1 MPRDELSENFEK
13 EARKE
18 EQLFLSLCSQRDKQK
33 LMKQIPM
40 SFQDYLRITCII
52 SFMDLVY
59 YEVKLNELFPE
70 LHEEKEQ
77 MLKRHKVIISEY
89 PDYYK
94 DEDVYKKVQDLLT
107 AFCCQIS
114 DKEQQDFYAK
124 KFDVKLEHDL

>member
-1 MPRDELSENFEK
+1 MPRNELSENFEK

-70 LHEEKEQ
+70 LHEVNIQ
-77 MLKRHKVIISEY
+77 III
-89 PDYYK
+89 K
-94 DEDVYKKVQDLLT
+94 MRMFT
-107 AFCCQIS
+107 
-114 DKEQQDFYAK
+114 K
-124 KFDVKLEHDL
+124 KFRTY